1 MPVSEQYPR
10 TEQDFY
16 CQGRRASEALKSPHI
31 VGLFCPYSR
40 SLLTLVWSRAKA
52 DATEAPDPHMTPVS
66 SSSYDTPAPQV
77 DVLPRLPLPDIDPD
91 TATTFVEEVM
101 VSIDPQVPKP

>member
-1 MPVSEQYPR
+1 MYP
-10 TEQDFY
+10 
-16 CQGRRASEALKSPHI
+16 P
-31 VGLFCPYSR
+31 
-40 SLLTLVWSRAKA
+40 
-52 DATEAPDPHMTPVS
+52 PHMTPVS